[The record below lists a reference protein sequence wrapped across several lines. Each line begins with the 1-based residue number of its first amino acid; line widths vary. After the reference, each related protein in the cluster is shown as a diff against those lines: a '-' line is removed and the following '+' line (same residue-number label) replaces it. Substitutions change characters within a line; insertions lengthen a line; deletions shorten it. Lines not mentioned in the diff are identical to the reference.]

1 MSRITDRKQRRDK
14 IKRRSRQQVRG
25 TASRPRLAVV
35 RSLRHLYA
43 QVIDDEKGVTIATV
57 STLEKDSAG
66 DLSSTGG
73 REAGKRVGDLI
84 AERAKSQGIDAVVFD
99 RGGFQYP
106 GVIRAIA
113 EGAREAGLKFL
124 GHR

>member
-1 MSRITDRKQRRDK
+1 MSRITDRKQRRAK

-25 TASRPRLAVV
+25 TSERPRLAVY

-43 QVIDDEKGVTIATV
+43 QVIDDEAGVTIASV
-57 STLEKDSAG
+57 STLEKESAG

-73 REAGKRVGDLI
+73 REAAKRLGELI
-84 AERAKSQGIDAVVFD
+84 AERAKSRGVSSVVFD
-99 RGGFQYP
+99 RSGFKYH

-113 EGAREAGLKFL
+113 DGAREAGLEF
-124 GHR
+124 

>member
-1 MSRITDRKQRRDK
+1 MSRVKDRKQRRTK
-14 IKRRSRQQVRG
+14 IKRRSRQVVRG
-25 TASRPRLAVV
+25 TAQRPRLAVF

-43 QVIDDEKGVTIATV
+43 QVIDDERGVTLASV
-57 STLEKDSAG
+57 STLEKASSG

-73 REAGKRVGDLI
+73 CQAGKRVGELI

-99 RGGFQYP
+99 RGGFQYH

-113 EGAREAGLKFL
+113 EGAREAGLKF
-124 GHR
+124 

>member
-1 MSRITDRKQRRDK
+1 MSRNTDRKQRRDK

-25 TASRPRLAVV
+25 TAGRPRLAVF

-43 QVIDDEKGVTIATV
+43 QIIDDEKGVTIASV
-57 STLEKDSAG
+57 STLDKASTG

-73 REAGKRVGDLI
+73 REAGKRIGELI
-84 AERAKSQGIDAVVFD
+84 AERAKSQGVDAVVFD
-99 RGGFQYP
+99 RSGFKYH

-113 EGAREAGLKFL
+113 EGAREAGLKF
-124 GHR
+124 